1 MAGVTYAYLADRNEV
16 QNGPLENPV
25 TIASNVE
32 WSETSPLESMLTTP
46 VSDRAVSLTK
56 GDVDYATGAPINP
69 VIIELTWQS
78 PIFLTVASLLDTN
91 LRQDAYWRMEA
102 FGDLQMRPEDLVAT
116 SVVNG
121 VDANVSP
128 PLTDPATMRAGAPN
142 QMRGDLDPRDIP
154 LLPISIHCV
163 APQVPVVAIRWT
175 LWGSAFRPDGSED
188 TGYRIGLA
196 WAGDGLIFSRHVGKS
211 GEGVKDNDEVITG
224 AGGSAWVEAGI
235 SKRTVQIGRE
245 VTDRKLRDELFK
257 MALRSG
263 KRRPLLYLP
272 NSGDPADPTSLGD
285 PAANFL
291 YGGLYRRA
299 ADHSQTYVS
308 ARYTSTSIDLEEFKE

>member
-16 QNGPLENPV
+16 QNGQLDNPC
-25 TIASNVE
+25 TITSPAA

-46 VSDRAVSLTK
+46 VSDRAVCLTK

-69 VIIELTWQS
+69 VVIELTWQF

-91 LRQDAYWRMEA
+91 LRQDAFYRMEA
-102 FGDLQMRPEDLVAT
+102 FSDAEMTELVAT

-121 VDANVSP
+121 VDANVVP
-128 PLTDPATMRAGAPN
+128 PLTDPETMRAGAPN
-142 QMRGDLDPRDIP
+142 QMRGDLDPRDLP
-154 LLPISIHCV
+154 LLPINIHV
-163 APQVPVVAIRWT
+163 IVPQVPVVAIRWT

-196 WAGDGLIFSRHVGKS
+196 WAGDGLIFARHVGKS

-224 AGGSAWVEAGI
+224 AGGSAWVEEGI
-235 SKRTVQIGRE
+235 AKRTVTIGRE
-245 VTDRKLRDELFK
+245 VADRTLRDEIFK

-263 KRRPLLYLP
+263 KRKPLLYLP
-272 NSGDPADPTSLGD
+272 SVGDPTDPASTGD

-291 YGGLYRRA
+291 YGGLFRRS

-308 ARYTSTSIDLEEFKE
+308 ARYTSTSVELEEFKE